1 MHTDK
6 PDEGTPKPRK
16 RLNLNLKG
24 LSLET
29 IALIGALALSMLG
42 IGITDYAPL
51 SSHRYWGAMT
61 LVLAVAAL
69 VIGWSRAKRLGL
81 PLKQTLAT
89 QVTHWLTTI
98 AAMGGIF
105 LLLKSGRLNY
115 ENTGLVLLMTL
126 GFSTLLDGYRINW
139 RFSLIG
145 LLMFVTS
152 IAAAYIEEY
161 LWIMLIVA
169 TAAAAGVIYWEKHR
183 KSKKQHT

>member
-1 MHTDK
+1 MQTDK

-16 RLNLNLKG
+16 RLNLNLKS

-61 LVLAVAAL
+61 LVLAAAAL
-69 VIGWSRAKRLGL
+69 VIGWSKAKRLGL
-81 PLKQTLAT
+81 PLKQALTT
-89 QVTHWLTTI
+89 QVIHWLTTI
-98 AAMGGIF
+98 AAIGGIF

-161 LWIMLIVA
+161 LWIMLIAA
-169 TAAAAGVIYWEKHR
+169 TAAAGGVIYWEKHR
-183 KSKKQHT
+183 KSKKQRT